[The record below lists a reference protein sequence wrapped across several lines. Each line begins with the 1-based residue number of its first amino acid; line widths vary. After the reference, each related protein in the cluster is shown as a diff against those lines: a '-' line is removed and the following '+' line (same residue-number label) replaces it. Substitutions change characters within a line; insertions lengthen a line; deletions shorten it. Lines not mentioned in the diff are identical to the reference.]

1 MVTRRSAPGAGAT
14 STAGLTTWYE
24 TLYDFGIAI
33 SNYGELV
40 EIGER
45 TESIDTWSD
54 LAPDQAEWAIPGESL
69 PEQIARRIEELIGAG
84 ASIGPGTRLPSER
97 ELAQIFGVSRLSVR
111 EAVHRLE
118 ALDLVVVR
126 RGAGTF
132 VARNAAHR
140 DGDPAEPAL
149 PKSINIEELFEVRR
163 LLEPAAAEWAALRAD
178 RRAVAQLQR
187 LAERFEAVAVEPD
200 RGFEQLVNSD
210 IELHVEIARCAE
222 NVLLSRLLERLY
234 DLNRAQLE
242 YSLRRA
248 GRATQ
253 TTIEHRRIVEAI
265 AAKDAAGARD
275 AMLAHLAAA
284 ESSIRAIVS
293 GTADQVD

>member
-1 MVTRRSAPGAGAT
+1 
-14 STAGLTTWYE
+14 
-24 TLYDFGIAI
+24 
-33 SNYGELV
+33 LV
-40 EIGER
+40 ETSGEQ
-45 TESIDTWSD
+45 TGSIETWSD
-54 LAPDQAEWAIPGESL
+54 LAPGQAEWAIPGESL

-84 ASIGPGTRLPSER
+84 TPIGPGTRLPSER

-118 ALDLVVVR
+118 ALDLIVVR

-132 VARNAAHR
+132 VARNAARR
-140 DGDPAEPAL
+140 DSESGEAPL
-149 PKSINIEELFEVRR
+149 PKSINVEELFEVRR

-178 RRAVAQLQR
+178 RRAALRLQR
-187 LAERFEAVAVEPD
+187 LAKRFESVAAEAD
-200 RGFEQLVNSD
+200 RGFEQLVNAD

-248 GRATQ
+248 GRATE
-253 TTIEHRRIVEAI
+253 TTTEHRRIVEAI
-265 AAKDAAGARD
+265 VAKDAAGARE

-293 GTADQVD
+293 GTSGPVD